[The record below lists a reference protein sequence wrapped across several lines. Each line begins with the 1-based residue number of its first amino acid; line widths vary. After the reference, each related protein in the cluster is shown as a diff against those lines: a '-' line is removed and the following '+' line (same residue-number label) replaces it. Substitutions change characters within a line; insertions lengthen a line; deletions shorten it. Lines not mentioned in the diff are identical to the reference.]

1 MGVATRVKRAKGGG
15 LALVS
20 WSPDGQRVFAAS
32 VSAVFRVWETKSWT
46 CEKWTHPS
54 GRCKVRGG
62 GGGGVEVWPGIFYMT
77 LASTLHFL
85 AVSPVETCFHKALI
99 NLYGVFISGIEP

>member
-1 MGVATRVKRAKGGG
+1 MGVATRVRRAKGGG

-32 VSAVFRVWETKSWT
+32 VSAVFRVWETQGWT

-54 GRCKVRGG
+54 GRCKVREGRG
-62 GGGGVEVWPGIFYMT
+62 RRKVTEPCVVCVT
-77 LASTLHFL
+77 LNHLRIAGLCVGAL
-85 AVSPVETCFHKALI
+85 A
-99 NLYGVFISGIEP
+99 

>member
-20 WSPDGQRVFAAS
+20 WSPDGQRVFASS
-32 VSAVFRVWETKSWT
+32 VSAVFRVWETQGWT

-54 GRCKVRGG
+54 GRCKVRRAGDFG
-62 GGGGVEVWPGIFYMT
+62 QEISAVTFVQGEVSV
-77 LASTLHFL
+77 AS
-85 AVSPVETCFHKALI
+85 
-99 NLYGVFISGIEP
+99 